1 MVDNT
6 TSIYCAHLFILGVL
20 GTYYYKKVYL
30 QIKSKKENNTK
41 KNVEYNE
48 IKREI
53 NNLKERINTLEDEQY
68 IM

>member
-1 MVDNT
+1 
-6 TSIYCAHLFILGVL
+6 
-20 GTYYYKKVYL
+20 TYYYKRVYL

-41 KNVEYNE
+41 KNMEYTE

>member
-6 TSIYCAHLFILGVL
+6 TSIYFAHLFILGLL
-20 GTYYYKKVYL
+20 GTYYYKSVCLRTK
-30 QIKSKKENNTK
+30 KKENNTK
-41 KNVEYNE
+41 KNVEYTE

-53 NNLKERINTLEDEQY
+53 NNLKERINTLEEEQY

>member
-20 GTYYYKKVYL
+20 GIYYYKKVCL
-30 QIKSKKENNTK
+30 QIKGKKENTK
-41 KNVEYNE
+41 KNVEYTE

-53 NNLKERINTLEDEQY
+53 NNLKERINTLEEEQY

>member
-20 GTYYYKKVYL
+20 GIYYYKKVCL
-30 QIKSKKENNTK
+30 QIKSKKENTK
-41 KNVEYNE
+41 KNMEYTE

-53 NNLKERINTLEDEQY
+53 NNLKERINTLEEEQY

>member
-20 GTYYYKKVYL
+20 GTYYYKRVCL
-30 QIKSKKENNTK
+30 QTKSKKENNTK
-41 KNVEYNE
+41 KSVEYTE

-53 NNLKERINTLEDEQY
+53 NILKERINTLEEEQY